1 MKILSLK
8 LCGFSSFADETVF
21 QLDQTYNDFVLYGES
36 EKQLKIFQSILG
48 VLFGFTS
55 EEKDSF
61 RDHGGKSKVFTGLI
75 TIDLDNRTL
84 LIERDFETD
93 IVASILM
100 SDKKSKPVFQ
110 GKDFVDQDDNRAYIH
125 MIRSIF
131 HITDKQVIYDICTS
145 IFEKDAL
152 TLSSLVEILELLLG
166 QKLKITYY
174 KRLSHSAN
182 SIYESLFENEDTND
196 REHSALI
203 TRGAREQSNHLKQ
216 TIEKLNAEIRVFEE
230 IGDKIKRKIEPRV
243 GLLPM
248 DNPQDFKDEVLLWK
262 KLRKNKIDCEQKLKL
277 IRDRRR
283 YLQNLIRNEL
293 FIYKKLPDSFEQ
305 DIKEYAFLTT
315 KLEQEKENFYNLRSR
330 LHENKILSST
340 LRRRRNVV
348 TIAVTPLVFLLSYF
362 VLGPNWLFI
371 IPETI
376 LSFLIIIF
384 YYGHKIYTLKAQ
396 YYQEDADYQ
405 IAQKNINELEEQR
418 KVIAENAPLVEDI
431 EFSEIHIERF
441 KKYKSIKN
449 EMRRLIQSAEK
460 LEHILSN
467 KMYKDKLPELIHKYA
482 SFVDIERDDLET
494 YLDEFLHHNKNLEDL
509 KYLKESKGYAEIDR
523 LKSIYEIIKEGFVSL
538 LDKYDVQLSA
548 EGSDE
553 FSELKMRTSYS
564 G

>member
-8 LCGFSSFADETVF
+8 LCGFNSFADETVF

-182 SIYESLFENEDTND
+182 SIYESLFENEDTNN

-248 DNPQDFKDEVLLWK
+248 DNAQDFKDEVLLWK
-262 KLRKNKIDCEQKLKL
+262 KLRKNKIDCDQKLKL

-305 DIKEYAFLTT
+305 DIKEYALLTT

-330 LHENKILSST
+330 LHENKILTST

-348 TIAVTPLVFLLSYF
+348 TIVVTPLVFLLSYF

-384 YYGHKIYTLKAQ
+384 YFGHKIYTLKAQ

-405 IAQKNINELEEQR
+405 ITQKNIKELEEQR
-418 KVIAENAPLVEDI
+418 KAIAENAPLVEDI

-441 KKYKSIKN
+441 KKYKSVKN
-449 EMRRLIQSAEK
+449 EMMRLIQSAEK

-467 KMYKDKLPELIHKYA
+467 KMYKDKLPELIRKYA

-523 LKSIYEIIKEGFVSL
+523 LKSIYEMIKEGFVSL